1 MSTEISGYR
10 AASMSTEVGGV
21 LTDYTGHIAT
31 MRVSGSPPSG
41 SVSCHGDGSC
51 AVTLHLPV
59 SGAVFEANLD
69 EIAGRLSERTPVT
82 SDQMRAIGIDDALEA
97 MARGRS

>member
-21 LTDYTGHIAT
+21 LTDYRGHIAT

-41 SVSCHGDGSC
+41 AVSCYGDGTC

-59 SGAVFEANLD
+59 SGAVFESNLD

-82 SDQMRAIGIDDALEA
+82 SDHMRAIGIDGALEA